1 MKFTLS
7 WLKEHLHTDASLT
20 EITDRLTAIGLEL
33 EGVENPA
40 DALRPF
46 RIARIVEAG
55 PHPNA
60 DKLRLLK
67 VDDGSAAPWQVVCGA
82 PNARAGMVGVFGP
95 PGTFVPGPAF
105 TLKPAKIRDVESFGM
120 MCSYRELEL
129 GEDHDGIIELADD
142 APIGASFADYAGL
155 DDPVIDVSVTPNKQ
169 DCMGVRGIARDLAA
183 SGIGMLKPLADV
195 YRCGIDAVPGD
206 GPGPAVR
213 TDDPAGCPAF
223 YACTVSGV
231 TNGAS
236 PKWMADKLKAIGQKP
251 ISVLVDITN
260 FVSVDLGRPLHVYDR
275 AKLTGPL
282 VARKATNGEDVLALN
297 GKTYVLDSSMTV
309 IADDAMVHDIG
320 GIMGGEHS
328 GVSDATTDV
337 LIECA
342 YFDPEHI
349 ARTGQKL
356 MLTSDA
362 RQRFERGVDPAFLDE
377 GLAIATR
384 LVVEH
389 CGGTASDVTRAG
401 SPPVEPRTVDYDPA
415 YCAALGGID
424 VAADEQ
430 QAILERLGFTITPL
444 PCERMDP
451 SPDLAS
457 SSKDG
462 KWTPGHAGGTAK
474 GEGNG
479 DDNGEP
485 GLWRITIPTWRRD
498 VAGKADIVEEVV
510 RITGIDAIPSTP
522 LPRLPGVARPTASPE
537 QLQERRVRRMAAAR
551 GLNEAVNW
559 SFISAKEAAPF
570 GGGDWVLANPISE
583 DLKVMR
589 PSLLPGLLSAARRNL
604 DRGAGSV
611 ALFEIGRRYFKAADG
626 SSDER
631 ATLGIVLAGDRTPR
645 DWRTGKAQGFAAH
658 DMKAQVLALLEA
670 AGAPSAK
677 LMDFAPDAAGPGD
690 HYHPGQAATLRL
702 GPKNVLAAYGTLHP
716 ETARAFGFKP
726 VHGAVMVAELF
737 LDGITLKPR
746 GNAMREAFAPPVLQ
760 AVTRDFAFLVDAT
773 LPAGDLVRSVKGAD
787 KKHITAA
794 RIFDLFAGAGVP
806 EGKTSLAIEI
816 TLQPLDKSFA
826 DEDLKAI
833 ADAVVKAAAR
843 LGAELRG

>member
-7 WLKEHLHTDASLT
+7 WLKEHLDTDASLN

-33 EGVENPA
+33 EGVETPA

-46 RIARIVEAG
+46 RVARVLEAG

-67 VDDGSAAPWQVVCGA
+67 VDDGSGTPWQVVCGA
-82 PNARAGMVGVFGP
+82 PNARTGLVGVFGP
-95 PGTFVPGPAF
+95 PGTYVPGPAF

-129 GEDHDGIIELADD
+129 GEDHDGIIELPED
-142 APIGASFADYAGL
+142 APVGTSFADYAGF
-155 DDPVIDVSVTPNKQ
+155 DDPVIEVSVTPNKQ

-183 SGIGMLKPLADV
+183 SGIGTLKPLSEV
-195 YRCGIDAVPGD
+195 YRSGVDPVEGSGEAAD
-206 GPGPAVR
+206 VR

-223 YACTVSGV
+223 YAQNVSGLK
-231 TNGAS
+231 NGPA
-236 PKWMADKLKAIGQKP
+236 PKWMADRLKAIGQKP

-260 FVSVDLGRPLHVYDR
+260 FVSIDLGRPLHVYDR
-275 AKLTGPL
+275 AKLSGGL
-282 VARKATNGEDVLALN
+282 VARKAADGEEVLALN
-297 GKTYVLDSSMTV
+297 GKTYKLDASMTV
-309 IADDAMVHDIG
+309 IADAKQVHDIG
-320 GIMGGEHS
+320 GIMGGEDS
-328 GVSDATTDV
+328 GVSDETTDV

-342 YFDPEHI
+342 YFEPEHI

-362 RQRFERGVDPAFLDE
+362 RQRFERGVDPAFLE
-377 GLAIATR
+377 QGLAIATR
-384 LVVEH
+384 LVLDL
-389 CGGTASDVTRAG
+389 CGGTASPVTRSGTA
-401 SPPVEPRTVDYDPA
+401 PVEPRTVAYDPA

-424 VAADEQ
+424 VAASEQ
-430 QAILERLGFTITPL
+430 QAILERLGFGVDCSATPWTITV
-444 PCERMDP
+444 
-451 SPDLAS
+451 
-457 SSKDG
+457 
-462 KWTPGHAGGTAK
+462 
-474 GEGNG
+474 
-479 DDNGEP
+479 
-485 GLWRITIPTWRRD
+485 PTWRRD

-522 LPRLPGVARPTASPE
+522 LPRLPGVARPTASPA
-537 QLQERRVRRMAAAR
+537 QLQERRVRRLAAAR

-559 SFISAKEAAPF
+559 SFISDREAAPF

-589 PSLLPGLLSAARRNL
+589 PSLLPGLLSAAKRNL

-611 ALFEIGRRYFKAADG
+611 RLFEVGRRYFKAEDG
-626 SSDER
+626 TSLER
-631 ATLGIVLAGDRTPR
+631 TTLGIVLAGDKTPR
-645 DWRTGKAQGFAAH
+645 DWRSGKAQAFTAH
-658 DMKAQVLALLEA
+658 DVKAEVLALLDA
-670 AGAPSAK
+670 AGAPAAK

-716 ETARAFGFKP
+716 STARAFGFKP

-737 LDGITLKPR
+737 LDAIPLKAR
-746 GNAMREAFAPPVLQ
+746 GSAMREAYAPPALQ
-760 AVTRDFAFLVDAT
+760 AVTRDFAFLVDAK
-773 LPAGDLVRSVKGAD
+773 LPAGDLVRAVKGAD
-787 KKHITAA
+787 KKNITDA
-794 RIFDLFAGAGVP
+794 RVFDSFAGQGVP
-806 EGKTSLAIEI
+806 EGKLSLAIEV
-816 TLQPLDKSFA
+816 TLQPVDKSFGD
-826 DEDLKAI
+826 DELKAI
-833 ADAVVKAAAR
+833 ADAVVKAAAK

>member
-7 WLKEHLHTDASLT
+7 WLREHLDTDASLN

-46 RIARIVEAG
+46 RVAKVLEAG

-67 VDDGSAAPWQVVCGA
+67 VDDGSGDPWQVVCGA
-82 PNARAGMVGVFGP
+82 PNARQGLVGVFGP
-95 PGTFVPGPAF
+95 PGTYVPGPAF

-129 GEDHDGIIELADD
+129 GEDHDGIIELPED
-142 APIGASFADYAGL
+142 APVGTSFADYAGL
-155 DDPVIDVSVTPNKQ
+155 DDPVIEVSVTPNKQ

-183 SGIGMLKPLADV
+183 SGIGTLKPLSEV
-195 YRCGIDAVPGD
+195 YRSGVDPVEGSGEAPD
-206 GPGPAVR
+206 VR

-223 YACTVSGV
+223 YAQNVSGLK
-231 TNGAS
+231 NGPA
-236 PKWMADKLKAIGQKP
+236 PKWMADRLKAIGQKP

-260 FVSVDLGRPLHVYDR
+260 FVSIDLGRPLHVYDR
-275 AKLTGPL
+275 AKLSGGL
-282 VARKATNGEDVLALN
+282 VARKAVDGEEVLALN
-297 GKTYVLDSSMTV
+297 GKTYKLDSSMTV
-309 IADDAMVHDIG
+309 IADGAQVHDIG
-320 GIMGGEHS
+320 GIMGGEDS

-362 RQRFERGVDPAFLDE
+362 RQRFERGVDPAFLE
-377 GLAIATR
+377 QGLAIATR
-384 LVVEH
+384 LVLDL
-389 CGGTASDVTRAG
+389 CGGTASPVTRSGAA
-401 SPPVEPRTVDYDPA
+401 PVEPRTVAYDPA

-424 VAADEQ
+424 VATSEQ
-430 QAILERLGFTITPL
+430 QAILDRLGFGIDSSATPWTITV
-444 PCERMDP
+444 P
-451 SPDLAS
+451 S
-457 SSKDG
+457 
-462 KWTPGHAGGTAK
+462 
-474 GEGNG
+474 
-479 DDNGEP
+479 
-485 GLWRITIPTWRRD
+485 WRRD

-522 LPRLPGVARPTASPE
+522 LPRLPGVARPTASPA
-537 QLQERRVRRMAAAR
+537 QLQERRVRRLAAAR

-559 SFISAKEAAPF
+559 SFISDKEAAPF

-589 PSLLPGLLSAARRNL
+589 PSLLPGLLSAAKRNL

-611 ALFEIGRRYFKAADG
+611 RLFELGRRYFKAEDG
-626 SSDER
+626 TSLER
-631 ATLGIVLAGDRTPR
+631 ATLGIVLAGDKVSR
-645 DWRTGKAQGFAAH
+645 DWRSGKAQAFTAH
-658 DMKAQVLALLEA
+658 DVKAEVLALLEA
-670 AGAPSAK
+670 AGAPATK

-702 GPKNVLAAYGTLHP
+702 GPKNVLASYGTLHP
-716 ETARAFGFKP
+716 STARAFGFKP
-726 VHGAVMVAELF
+726 VHGPVMVAELF
-737 LDGITLKPR
+737 LDGIPLKPR
-746 GNAMREAFAPPVLQ
+746 GSAMREAYAPPALQ
-760 AVTRDFAFLVDAT
+760 AVTRDFAFLVDAK
-773 LPAGDLVRSVKGAD
+773 LPAGDLVRAVRQAD
-787 KKHITAA
+787 KKHITDV
-794 RIFDLFAGAGVP
+794 RVFDSFAGQGVP
-806 EGKTSLAIEI
+806 EGKLSLAIEV
-816 TLQPLDKSFA
+816 TLQPVDKSFGD
-826 DEDLKAI
+826 DELKAI
-833 ADAVVKAAAR
+833 ADAVVKAAAK

>member
-7 WLKEHLHTDASLT
+7 WLKEHLDTHASLT

-40 DALRPF
+40 DVLRPF
-46 RIARIVEAG
+46 RVAKVLEAA

-67 VDDGSAAPWQVVCGA
+67 VDDGSGTPWQVVCAA
-82 PNARAGMVGVFGP
+82 PNARQGLVGVFGP
-95 PGTFVPGPAF
+95 PGTYVPGPAF

-120 MCSYRELEL
+120 MCSYRELEM
-129 GEDHDGIIELADD
+129 GEDHDGIIELPED
-142 APIGASFADYAGL
+142 APVGTSFADYAGL

-183 SGIGMLKPLADV
+183 SGIGTLKPLVIADV
-195 YRCGIDAVPGD
+195 PRSGA
-206 GPGPAVR
+206 GPHVR
-213 TDDPAGCPAF
+213 TDDADGCPAF
-223 YACTVSGV
+223 YGCTVKGV
-231 TNGAS
+231 TNGAA
-236 PKWMADKLKAIGQKP
+236 PDWMQARLKAVGQKP
-251 ISVLVDITN
+251 ISALVDITN
-260 FVSVDLGRPLHVYDR
+260 YVMLDLGRPLHVYDMGT
-275 AKLTGPL
+275 LSGGL
-282 VARKATNGEDVLALN
+282 VARKAVDGEEVLALN
-297 GKTYVLDSSMTV
+297 GKTYALDASMTV
-309 IADDAMVHDIG
+309 IADSAQVHDIG

-328 GVSDATTDV
+328 GVAETTTDV

-362 RQRFERGVDPAFLDE
+362 RQRFERGVDPAFLDD
-377 GLAIATR
+377 GLAIATAYVTQ
-384 LVVEH
+384 L
-389 CGGTASDVTRAG
+389 CGGTASEITRAG
-401 SPPVEPRTVDYDPA
+401 SAPVALRTVRYDPA

-430 QAILERLGFTITPL
+430 VAILERLGFAIDSNATPWTITV
-444 PCERMDP
+444 P
-451 SPDLAS
+451 S
-457 SSKDG
+457 
-462 KWTPGHAGGTAK
+462 
-474 GEGNG
+474 
-479 DDNGEP
+479 
-485 GLWRITIPTWRRD
+485 WRRD
-498 VAGKADIVEEVV
+498 VIGKADIVEEVV

-522 LPRLPGVARPTASPE
+522 LPRLPGVAKPTASPA
-537 QLQERRVRRMAAAR
+537 QLQERRVRRLAAAR

-559 SFISAKEAAPF
+559 SFISDKEAAPF
-570 GGGDWVLANPISE
+570 GGGDWTLANPISE

-589 PSLLPGLLSAARRNL
+589 PSLLPGLLSAAKRNL

-611 ALFEIGRRYFKAADG
+611 RLFEIGRRYFKAEDG
-626 SSDER
+626 TSLER
-631 ATLGIVLAGDRTPR
+631 ATLGIVLAGDKLSR
-645 DWRTGKAQGFAAH
+645 DWRSGKAQAFTAH
-658 DMKAQVLALLEA
+658 DVKAEVLALLDA

-677 LMDFAPDAAGPGD
+677 LMDFAPDAAGPGG

-716 ETARAFGFKP
+716 STAKAFGFKP

-737 LDGITLKPR
+737 LDGISLKPR
-746 GNAMREAFAPPVLQ
+746 GSAMREAYAPPALQ

-773 LPAGDLVRSVKGAD
+773 LAAGDLLRAVKGAD
-787 KKHITAA
+787 KKHITDA
-794 RIFDLFAGAGVP
+794 RVFDSFAGQGVP
-806 EGKTSLAIEI
+806 EGKLSLALEV
-816 TLQPLDKSFA
+816 TLQPVDKSFA
-826 DEDLKAI
+826 DDELKAI
-833 ADAVVKAAAR
+833 ADAIVKAAAK